1 MIWRTAASAFL
12 LAFCIR
18 AWAIELD
25 PACHRLYEMF
35 NLPNLTYEDVG
46 KIADKMHENE
56 CWPVLQGVDLGS
68 TDGDTPIPAI
78 TDCSSLVPHIVQ
90 MTKNQATQANP
101 AILKLYG
108 IRELDVEFCKKTGL
122 VFEMPSADGKTTLV
136 TDARTRNMMTD
147 EFANACYGVIR
158 AKTTGVLT
166 DPTSGK
172 PHKVLNCVGT
182 AKYASG
188 YSGDQP
194 RYFYLERFS
203 DGEEFFGISALY
215 R

>member
-1 MIWRTAASAFL
+1 MSFAVNAF
-12 LAFCIR
+12 
-18 AWAIELD
+18 ELK
-25 PACHRLYEMF
+25 PECHKLYEMF

-46 KIADKMHENE
+46 KIADKMHENT

-68 TDGDTPIPAI
+68 ADGDMSIPTI

-90 MTKNQATQANP
+90 MTQNQATRSNP

-108 IRELDVEFCKKTGL
+108 VSELDVQFCKKTGL
-122 VFEMPSADGKTTLV
+122 VFEMPSADGKATLV

-147 EFANACYGVIR
+147 EFVNACYGVIR
-158 AKTTGVLT
+158 AKTTGG
-166 DPTSGK
+166 PTSGSK

-182 AKYASG
+182 AKYAFG
-188 YSGDQP
+188 YSGDEP